1 MMAFPILEVIA
12 LAAVILFLLYYYST
26 SALQFWEKRGVK
38 GPKPILFLGNFKD
51 VFLGKVSI
59 NDCLVKVY
67 NDFKDEPMVGIFGG
81 HIPHLVL
88 RDPDLIKD
96 VLIKDFPNFVD
107 RLVTPNKVERMSEH
121 LFSLEAKR
129 WRPLRACLSP
139 IFTSGKLKE
148 MFHLLV
154 ECGNHFEQYLIKL
167 VEKGEDIPCR
177 EICSKYTT
185 DVIGSCA
192 FGIEMNALA
201 AEDSEFRNMGRQIFQ
216 TNFKSVI
223 RDRLREYP
231 FLFNLIGPFF
241 ADREVE
247 DFFTRITNESI
258 NYRMQHNFKRHDFI
272 DTLVEL
278 KKDSRKVSDEP
289 LSEVFLAAQAFVF
302 FAAGFETSSITVTHA
317 LYELAFNQ
325 SVQDKLRAEVKE
337 VLQRH
342 NGQITYEMLKEMK
355 YLDAVMNETLRKY
368 PVVLWLSRTAMN
380 DYTFSNTKVTIPKGQ
395 HVIVPVEA
403 IQMDPDIYPEPEVFD
418 PNRFLDE
425 NVKDRHAMFYLPF
438 GDGPRNCIGA
448 RFAKIQSKVAMIK
461 IFSNFKVDVCD
472 KTMKYNRDVKAFFLL
487 QPTHEIYL
495 KMTKI

>member
-1 MMAFPILEVIA
+1 MAFPILETIA
-12 LAAVILFLLYYYST
+12 LVAAVALLLYYYSI

-38 GPKPILFLGNFKD
+38 TPKPIPFLGNFKD
-51 VFLGKVSI
+51 VFLGKISI
-59 NDCLVKVY
+59 NDCFVKVY
-67 NDFKDEPMVGIFGG
+67 NDYKDEPMVGVYGG

-96 VLIKDFPNFVD
+96 VLIKDFPNFVN
-107 RLVTPNKVERMSEH
+107 RIVIPNKVERMSEH

-148 MFHLLV
+148 MFHLLL

-167 VEKGEDIPCR
+167 VERGEDIPCR
-177 EICSKYTT
+177 EICAQYTT

-201 AEDSEFRNMGRQIFQ
+201 ADNSEFREMGRKIFQ
-216 TNFKSVI
+216 TNLKSVI
-223 RDRLREYP
+223 RDRLRDYP
-231 FLFNLIGPFF
+231 FLLNLLGPFVV
-241 ADREVE
+241 DRDVE
-247 DFFTRITNESI
+247 DFFTRITKESI
-258 NYRMQHNFKRHDFI
+258 DYRMQHNFKRHDFI
-272 DTLVEL
+272 DALVEL
-278 KKDSRKVSDEP
+278 KKNPQKIGDEP
-289 LSEVFLAAQAFVF
+289 LTDIFLAAQAFVF

-325 SVQDKLRAEVKE
+325 SIQDKLRAEIKE

-342 NGQITYEMLKEMK
+342 DGEINYENLKEMK

-368 PVVLWLSRTAMN
+368 PVVLWLTRTAMN

-403 IQMDPDIYPEPEVFD
+403 IQMDPDIFPEPNVFD

-425 NVKDRHAMFYLPF
+425 NAKGRHPMFYIPF

-461 IFSNFKVDVCD
+461 IVSNFKINVCD
-472 KTMKYNRDVKAFFLL
+472 KTIKYIRDPKSLFLL